1 MGVDKADVVFGG
13 RTMLQRSID
22 TLSRAGCS
30 PVLVLHRR
38 PEDLDSVG
46 VAIRRDLGGG
56 EGPLDGL
63 VSALAIA
70 ETPVVVTLPVD
81 LPLIGGDDVRRLIG
95 ELERILQR
103 GMDLDAVALAD
114 DSDSRQHLAAA
125 WRRDRCLEA
134 LRRSFDDGERSVHR
148 AISGFAMA
156 WIRVPAGRLL
166 NVNTPDDLASGGEP
180 TTSL

>member
-1 MGVDKADVVFGG
+1 MGVDKSLVVFGG

-22 TLSRAGCS
+22 TLDRAGCA

-38 PEDLDSVG
+38 PEDLDSVD
-46 VAIRRDLGGG
+46 VAVRRDLGGG

-63 VSALAIA
+63 VSALTIA

-81 LPLIGGDDVRRLIG
+81 LPLIDGDDIRRLIV
-95 ELERILQR
+95 ELQGRERH
-103 GMDLDAVALAD
+103 GSGLDVVALAD

-125 WRRDRCLEA
+125 WRRDRCLPA

-148 AISGFAMA
+148 AISEFAIA
-156 WIRVPAGRLL
+156 WVRVPAGRLL
-166 NVNTPDDLASGGEP
+166 NVNSRDDLASGGGS